1 MAFVRPTSLRYSTLI
16 ESSPAVMITAGGD
29 GIIQFANAGTE
40 RMFGYRPG
48 ELVGRSIEIL
58 VPPRLRK
65 GHEALRQRFLAN
77 PSGRPMGAGRD
88 LAAVRRDGSEFP
100 VEIGLTPIES
110 QAGLLILATI
120 LDITERKR
128 ADDALME
135 NATELEAAVSGAVD
149 GVIIIDENGV
159 MQSLNPAAAKLF
171 GYDGAELIGKN
182 VSVLMPEP
190 YRSEHDTY
198 LRRYLRTGKA
208 RIIGIGREV
217 EGQRKDG
224 STIPMDL
231 GISAVVVHGKR
242 LFVGFVHDLSERRR
256 IEARLQQLHANRLDA
271 IGGMAAAIAH
281 EINQPLA
288 AGKTYLETA
297 RRLLTQ
303 PPELRPANVDDVLG
317 AAAEQIMRAGRIIR
331 NLRGFVARGEPD
343 KIFQGLHE
351 LIRDVCE
358 LVIGKAREESVH
370 IDLRLDAKRDR
381 VLVDPIQ
388 IKQVLVNLMRNAL
401 EAMNGCEKRALTLST
416 TSIEKGLIR
425 TDVADTG
432 IGLSSDL
439 KTNLFEPFSGTKS
452 KGMGIGLSISRS
464 IIQAHDGRIWAQ
476 ANPEGG
482 TIFSFTLPVTE
493 APRTGA
499 RRTRPKLKPS
509 LR

>member
-1 MAFVRPTSLRYSTLI
+1 MALVRPTSLRYSTLI
-16 ESSPAVMITAGGD
+16 ESSPAVMITTGSD

-65 GHEALRQRFLAN
+65 GHAALRQRFLAK
-77 PSGRPMGAGRD
+77 PSSRPMGAGRD
-88 LAAVRRDGSEFP
+88 LTAVRRDGSEFP
-100 VEIGLTPIES
+100 VEIGLTPVES
-110 QAGLLILATI
+110 EAGLLVLTTI

-128 ADDALME
+128 ADHALLE
-135 NATELEAAVSGAVD
+135 HAAELGAAVSGAVD
-149 GVIIIDENGV
+149 GIITIDEKGV

-171 GYDGAELIGKN
+171 GYDAAELIGKN
-182 VSVLMPEP
+182 VSILMPQP

-224 STIPMDL
+224 STFPMDL
-231 GISAVVVHGKR
+231 GVNAVVVDGKR

-297 RRLLTQ
+297 RRLLNR
-303 PPELRPANVDDVLG
+303 PPELRPANIDDVLG
-317 AAAEQIMRAGRIIR
+317 AASEQIMRAGRITN
-331 NLRGFVARGEPD
+331 NLREFVARGEPD
-343 KIFQGLHE
+343 KIFQGPHE
-351 LIRDVCE
+351 LIRDACE
-358 LVIGKAREESVH
+358 LMIGKAGEENVH
-370 IDLRLDAKRDR
+370 IDLRLDAKQDR
-381 VLVDPIQ
+381 VLADPIQ
-388 IKQVLVNLMRNAL
+388 IKQVLVNLMRNSL
-401 EAMNGCEKRALTLST
+401 EAMHGCGRRELTISMTSVEKD
-416 TSIEKGLIR
+416 LIR

-432 IGLSSDL
+432 IGLPSEL
-439 KTNLFEPFSGTKS
+439 KTNLFEPFSGTKA
-452 KGMGIGLSISRS
+452 KGLGIGLSISRS
-464 IIQAHDGRIWAQ
+464 IIRAHDGSIWAQ
-476 ANPEGG
+476 ANPEAGA
-482 TIFSFTLPVTE
+482 IFSFTLPVTE

-499 RRTRPKLKPS
+499 RRARLKLKPS